1 MGSRPGTVSGFPCW
15 GTPISGG
22 RIQKRPLT
30 HPGRDLA
37 DSAPSLLRLTGKGLT
52 PRSSLSFSRS
62 TFYSA
67 DTRRLS
73 ASGGSVLPPPGSRR
87 QRALPEPV
95 ELFTRL
101 VTIKR
106 DCGPWSRRGI
116 NRAPCSRRT
125 RFEPDGSAEF
135 HGRVIPARPHSC
147 PLSRA
152 HYEIESGDYSSI
164 GEIGGLLPEAS
175 LERGEP
181 VSWHHA
187 LRDAN
192 LTAGE
197 DRPLRR
203 MVSSVWRVFVPISM
217 TSKNALALP

>member
-1 MGSRPGTVSGFPCW
+1 MTSGPHQVCPKGLPPRHSFRSPSR

-30 HPGRDLA
+30 HPGRALA
-37 DSAPSLLRLTGKGLT
+37 DSASSLLRLTGKGLT

-62 TFYSA
+62 VFLST

-73 ASGGSVLPPPGSRR
+73 AFGGSVLPPPGSRR

-116 NRAPCSRRT
+116 SRAPV
-125 RFEPDGSAEF
+125 G
-135 HGRVIPARPHSC
+135 HGAPA
-147 PLSRA
+147 L
-152 HYEIESGDYSSI
+152 
-164 GEIGGLLPEAS
+164 
-175 LERGEP
+175 
-181 VSWHHA
+181 
-187 LRDAN
+187 N
-192 LTAGE
+192 QT
-197 DRPLRR
+197 
-203 MVSSVWRVFVPISM
+203 
-217 TSKNALALP
+217 ALPAYTAKSFPLARIRGRRSREGSFNRRGTRINADAGQKPGYSTRIDAPRRCQGEAPQPATMR